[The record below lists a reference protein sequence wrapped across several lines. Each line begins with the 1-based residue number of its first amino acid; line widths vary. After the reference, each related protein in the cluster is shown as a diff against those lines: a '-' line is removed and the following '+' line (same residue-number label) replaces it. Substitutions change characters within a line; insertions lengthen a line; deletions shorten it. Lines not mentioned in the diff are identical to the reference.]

1 MADGIVVQDNTS
13 ENEVDTTKVDDAEH
27 AFLLAKNLER
37 VQFTPARAKFIVWN
51 HKSSYDIP
59 EDEPTA
65 ALTEEQ
71 VEKAQQVFHAVAITI
86 NVPLPYDASSTD
98 EHKEH
103 IPFDD
108 NKETTDQ
115 TREIQVVERSQFIQ
129 LLVQFGGLLS
139 KHIVDTQKSLLETTI
154 DKFLA
159 RSAMLPSK
167 HTAGTSLHHA
177 TNVRQENGEIHFE
190 EQQFLDFL
198 EHFHAPAYHF
208 GQRMRRFAG
217 RGEIDAVADLII
229 RGCQANT
236 ADGEAL
242 SSLHYASEFNR
253 PLVIERLAELCPP
266 GNAVASDHPFL
277 VLDCKDKYG
286 WTPLHCAVH
295 HGNVDCVNV
304 LLKIGANVMSTD
316 AVGKTPL
323 HAAAARGKSYIVE
336 PLLAAKAGMLL
347 LYIHLS
353 VSIVGVAVRGVR
365 LFYVR

>member
-1 MADGIVVQDNTS
+1 MADGGVVVQEHTN
-13 ENEVDTTKVDDAEH
+13 ENEGDNNSATVDSAERTL
-27 AFLLAKNLER
+27 LLAKNLER
-37 VQFTPARAKFIVWN
+37 VQFTPARVKFIVWN

-59 EDEPTA
+59 EDEPTV
-65 ALTEEQ
+65 ALTEEE
-71 VEKAQQVFHAVAITI
+71 VEKAQQVFHAMATTI
-86 NVPLPYDASSTD
+86 SVPIPYDASITD

-103 IPFDD
+103 VPFDD
-108 NKETTDQ
+108 NRETTEQ
-115 TREIQVVERSQFIQ
+115 MREIQVVERSQFME
-129 LLVQFGGLLS
+129 LLVQFGGGGLLS
-139 KHIVDTQKSLLETTI
+139 KHIVETQKPLLEHTI

-159 RSAMLPSK
+159 RSALFPRR
-167 HTAGTSLHHA
+167 HTAGTSLHQN
-177 TNVRQENGEIHFE
+177 TNTNTQQENGAIHYE

-253 PLVIERLAELCPP
+253 PLVIERIAELCPP
-266 GNAVASDHPFL
+266 SNTGASDHPFL

-304 LLKIGANVMSTD
+304 LLKIGANVMTTD

-336 PLLAAKAGMLL
+336 PLLAAKAGM
-347 LYIHLS
+347 
-353 VSIVGVAVRGVR
+353 
-365 LFYVR
+365 